1 MFLALAVTSPA
12 LWSKSSSSI
21 RLRAANTLVA
31 TATSNTHTLGREK
44 TRLVE
49 EEKKRVRDEGLSTW
63 LRMALLWQPGSC
75 GPHRSTAASRLSLLL
90 HSLLLFC
97 SVFTH
102 LFLTPLIIRF
112 LEVLRSPFPSSLPPF
127 LTSFLYLPTSS
138 FNYFCLFVI
147 SPSPLSLSLF
157 SGREGWAP
165 RLPTGSSSRIWRR
178 KEVGAHFNLVACHL
192 QSVNHPVMSMKT
204 STRYFYRC
212 FQALILLQRLS
223 WLYNA
228 QDLIFC
234 YLCLDDW
241 RVMPVK
247 WHVARGDCSPMLWIS
262 KQWVGF

>member
-31 TATSNTHTLGREK
+31 TATGNTHSAEK

-63 LRMALLWQPGSC
+63 LRMVLLWQPGSC

-102 LFLTPLIIRF
+102 LFLTPLIIHF
-112 LEVLRSPFPSSLPPF
+112 LEVLRSPFSSFLTPF

-178 KEVGAHFNLVACHL
+178 KEVGAHFNLVTCHL
-192 QSVNHPVMSMKT
+192 QSVNRPVMGMKT
-204 STRYFYRC
+204 STKYFIGVFRHSYCSGGYNGCIMLR
-212 FQALILLQRLS
+212 ILS
-223 WLYNA
+223 
-228 QDLIFC
+228 F
-234 YLCLDDW
+234 
-241 RVMPVK
+241 V
-247 WHVARGDCSPMLWIS
+247 IS
-262 KQWVGF
+262 VWTIEGWCQ